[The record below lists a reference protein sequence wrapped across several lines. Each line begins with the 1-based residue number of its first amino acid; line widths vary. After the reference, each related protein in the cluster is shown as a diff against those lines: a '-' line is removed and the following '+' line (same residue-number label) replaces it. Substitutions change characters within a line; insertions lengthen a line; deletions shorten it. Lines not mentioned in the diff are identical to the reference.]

1 MLLGVVNKYDGAGRS
16 GPAETRDFAL
26 EKGRG
31 ELRTEREIQGVPLL
45 VQLDLQK
52 IFEEA
57 RVR

>member
-1 MLLGVVNKYDGAGRS
+1 MGRS
-16 GPAETRDFAL
+16 SPPETRDFAWK
-26 EKGRG
+26 KGRG

-57 RVR
+57 QSPVMHREGEN